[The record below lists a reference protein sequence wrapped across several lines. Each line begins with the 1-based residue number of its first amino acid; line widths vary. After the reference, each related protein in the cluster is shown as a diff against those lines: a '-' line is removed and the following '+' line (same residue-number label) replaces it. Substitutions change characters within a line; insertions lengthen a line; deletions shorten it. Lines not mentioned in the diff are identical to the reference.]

1 MFITGGSGLLG
12 RHLQRTPALED
23 WEMIAPSSTA
33 LDVRHR
39 DVVIDS
45 IKGWKPKVVVHLA
58 YRKSDRPSIV
68 AGSRNVAEAAAAC
81 GARLIHLSTDVVF
94 PGREAPYK
102 ETDSPFPIS
111 DYGRMKEQAEQAVAE
126 ACPQALILRTSLL
139 YGTDIVAPIQID
151 VRRAL
156 SGVTNMAFYTNEYRC
171 PAHAADVATAIAR
184 LAGMRQVTG
193 PLHVAGP
200 RPMSRA
206 DLAAVFARWMGLNP
220 LFLRT
225 QALADSGF
233 ARPGRVVLDS
243 SKAAGLGITCR
254 PVEVALG

>member
-1 MFITGGSGLLG
+1 
-12 RHLQRTPALED
+12 
-23 WEMIAPSSTA
+23 
-33 LDVRHR
+33 
-39 DVVIDS
+39 
-45 IKGWKPKVVVHLA
+45 
-58 YRKSDRPSIV
+58 
-68 AGSRNVAEAAAAC
+68 VAEAAAAC

-94 PGREAPYK
+94 PGRAAPYT

-126 ACPQALILRTSLL
+126 VCPTALILRTSLL
-139 YGTDIVAPIQID
+139 YGSDIAAPIQTD

-156 SGVTNMAFYTNEYRC
+156 SGVVNMTFYTNEYRC
-171 PAHAADVATAIAR
+171 PAHAADVAVAIAR
-184 LAGMRQVTG
+184 LAAMRDVTG

-206 DLAAVFARWMGLNP
+206 DLAAAFARWMGLNP
-220 LFLRT
+220 LLLRT

-233 ARPGRVVLDS
+233 DRPGRVVLDS

-254 PVEVALG
+254 PVEIALA